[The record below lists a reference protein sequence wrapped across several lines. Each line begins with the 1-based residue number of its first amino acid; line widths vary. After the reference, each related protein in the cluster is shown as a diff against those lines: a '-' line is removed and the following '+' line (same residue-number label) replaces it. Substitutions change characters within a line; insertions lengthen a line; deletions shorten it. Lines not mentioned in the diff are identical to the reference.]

1 VKVPVRVVARPAV
14 AAGFGLAG
22 LAALEVDATG
32 TASPDARLVQLVADP
47 AAGVLLVEQALWDA
61 LPEATRSGAAARPL
75 PLVVP
80 FPSPS
85 WAPPEEAA
93 LGYVAELL
101 RQAIGY
107 RVRLR
112 LAP

>member
-1 VKVPVRVVARPAV
+1 MKARVRVLARPAV
-14 AAGFGLAG
+14 AVGFALAG
-22 LAALEVDATG
+22 VPTLALETDA
-32 TASPDARLVQLVADP
+32 ARELLSELLRDP
-47 AAGVLLVEQALWDA
+47 EAGILLVEEPLWDA
-61 LPEATRSGAAARPL
+61 LPEANRQAASRRPL

-80 FPSPS
+80 FPAPS

-93 LGYVAELL
+93 LGYVAEIL

-112 LAP
+112 

>member
-1 VKVPVRVVARPAV
+1 MKARVRVLARPAV
-14 AAGFGLAG
+14 ALGFALAG
-22 LAALEVDATG
+22 VPTLALEGDPAIQKLE
-32 TASPDARLVQLVADP
+32 SLLRDP
-47 AAGVLLVEQALWDA
+47 AAGILLVEESIWQA
-61 LPEATRSGAAARPL
+61 LPEASRLASSGRPL

-85 WAPPEEAA
+85 WAPPEETA
-93 LGYVAELL
+93 LGYVAEIL

-112 LAP
+112 